1 MRFQTRDNRFW
12 EKSLIYRGY
21 KIRQDEAAITV
32 KEHELLAL
40 QKDTEENV
48 KKSGEFLQFL
58 FCL

>member
-1 MRFQTRDNRFW
+1 M
-12 EKSLIYRGY
+12 
-21 KIRQDEAAITV
+21 ITV